1 MLFYLALYIGVAIW
15 LFIDSKNRLFEQ
27 GKWWAIATAIL
38 GPVTAP
44 IYLAIRPL
52 KSTEKREGGRA
63 WNILRNFALFWT
75 ITMFVAG
82 IGGMASASSVVSE
95 ASNEYEEAGAT
106 IGAAI
111 GMGLLF
117 FLWLV
122 PMVGAVALG
131 FFLKNSDIEQGPT
144 GPLVDA
150 KEGDYSLKN
159 FVDDAKSK
167 SLDAV
172 EKAKGVA
179 NYLKAKHQAQ
189 STAKSPPPLS
199 TPTTETKIPVTC
211 QCGAIVKAKAS
222 LAGKTVKC
230 PKCNGRLT
238 IPALPE

>member
-1 MLFYLALYIGVAIW
+1 MLFYLALYIGIAIW
-15 LFIDSKNRLFEQ
+15 LFIDSKKRLFEQ

-82 IGGMASASSVVSE
+82 IAGMTNASSVAAG
-95 ASNEYEEAGAT
+95 ASNEYEEAGAA
-106 IGAAI
+106 IGMAL

-117 FLWLV
+117 FAWLV
-122 PMVGAVALG
+122 PMMGAVALG
-131 FFLKNSDIEQGPT
+131 FFLKTSDIEQGPT

-167 SLDAV
+167 LLNAV
-172 EKAKGVA
+172 EKAKGIA
-179 NYLKAKHQAQ
+179 NDLKAKHQVQ
-189 STAKSPPPLS
+189 SNSTSPPPLS
-199 TPTTETKIPVTC
+199 TPSTETRIPASC
-211 QCGAIVKAKAS
+211 QCGAKVKVKVS

-230 PKCNGRLT
+230 PKCDGKLT